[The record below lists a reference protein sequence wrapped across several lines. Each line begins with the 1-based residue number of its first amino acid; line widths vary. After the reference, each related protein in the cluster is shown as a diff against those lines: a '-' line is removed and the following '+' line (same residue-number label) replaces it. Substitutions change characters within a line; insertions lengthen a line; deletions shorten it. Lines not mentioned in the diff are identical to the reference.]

1 MTAARPG
8 GESARW
14 LGALLAGGQSRR
26 FGSDKALAMLD
37 GARLIDRALAAL
49 AAECDAVVVCGRD
62 LVGVRSVADRPGP
75 GLGPLGGLN
84 AALHL
89 ARDEGFAGVLTS
101 ACDIPVLPEGLLA
114 QLGLAFPAVVAGQ
127 PVVGAWP
134 SALAD
139 ALDAHLAES
148 TDRSMRHWI
157 AQAGGR
163 HVAFGEPFPNVNTP
177 EDLAALDR

>member
-1 MTAARPG
+1 VTGAGPG
-8 GESARW
+8 ADGARW

-26 FGSDKALAMLD
+26 FGSDKALALLD
-37 GARLIDRALAAL
+37 GERLIDRAIAAL
-49 AAECDAVVVCGRD
+49 AAHCDAVVVCGRD
-62 LVGVRSVADRPGP
+62 YAGLRSLADRPRP

-101 ACDIPVLPEGLLA
+101 ACDIPVLPEGLLHL
-114 QLGLAFPAVVAGQ
+114 LGLELPAVVAGQ

-139 ALDAHLAES
+139 HLDAHLAEA

-163 HVAFGEPFPNVNTP
+163 FVDIGEAIHNVNTP
-177 EDLAALDR
+177 GDLAALG